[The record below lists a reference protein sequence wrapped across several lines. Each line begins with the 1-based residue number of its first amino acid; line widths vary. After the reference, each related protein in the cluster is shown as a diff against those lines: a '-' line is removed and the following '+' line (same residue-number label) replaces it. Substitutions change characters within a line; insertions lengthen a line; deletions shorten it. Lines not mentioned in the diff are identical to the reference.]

1 MMKIVFEENNPVSC
15 VQYRMTGSEAK
26 DLADNWGL
34 HSNPSKKMKFCSWE
48 VSRERKRKIEMHK
61 EGQGQHLID

>member
-1 MMKIVFEENNPVSC
+1 MMKIVFEEDNPVSC

-48 VSRERKRKIEMHK
+48 VSRERKRKIDAQR
-61 EGQGQHLID
+61 GAGPTFD

>member
-1 MMKIVFEENNPVSC
+1 MKIVFEEDNPGSC

-34 HSNPSKKMKFCSWE
+34 HSNPSKKMKF
-48 VSRERKRKIEMHK
+48 
-61 EGQGQHLID
+61 